1 MPSRAHYEHHT
12 GNWMMP
18 GFENMG
24 RMLLILGGMIVL
36 LGLLLTFGSK
46 IPLLGRLPGDIRFQR
61 GNVSC
66 YFPIVTCLLIS
77 LIVTVL
83 LNVIARLLRK

>member
-1 MPSRAHYEHHT
+1 
-12 GNWMMP
+12 MP
-18 GFENMG
+18 GFEQMG
-24 RMLLILGGMIVL
+24 RMLLILGGMIIL

-77 LIVTVL
+77 LLLTVL
-83 LNVIARLLRK
+83 LNIIARFWRR